1 MHERIAI
8 NHLCFMADS
17 MPKFAEH
24 VRALG
29 AKQISL
35 LGPLLLGEGG
45 AEAADALVKSGN
57 YGVATITQPFQ
68 MGQHIS
74 SDESQWVTPRA
85 RLSQLIDIAASLNA
99 KSIYMV
105 TGGHGTLDW
114 EEAAR
119 CFAAAIAPCVA
130 QSEAAGVQLMI
141 ETTNPFFADIH
152 ITHSLAD
159 TIRLAE
165 IAGIGVCIDLF
176 ACWTES
182 DLKRKIAQAIP
193 KCRAVQFS
201 DYAYGDRTI
210 PERAVPGDGAI
221 PLERLFG
228 WVLDAGYEGAFD
240 MELGGPR
247 IAVEGEFAAMRR
259 AADYVTELLI
269 RLGA

>member
-8 NHLCFMADS
+8 NHLCFMAD
-17 MPKFAEH
+17 PIPVFGEH

-35 LGPLLLGEGG
+35 LGPLIISDAG
-45 AEAADALVKSGN
+45 AEAARALVRSGN

-74 SDESQWVTPRA
+74 NNEDDWVAPRA
-85 RLSQLIDIAASLNA
+85 NLSRVIEVAAELNA
-99 KSIYMV
+99 QSIYMV
-105 TGGHGTLDW
+105 TGGHGSLDW

-119 CFAAAIAPCVA
+119 YFAAAIAPCVA
-130 QSEAAGVQLMI
+130 QSQAAGVQLMI

-152 ITHSLAD
+152 IAHSLAD
-159 TIRLAE
+159 TIKLAE
-165 IAGIGVCIDLF
+165 IADIGVCIDLY

-182 DLKRKIAQAIP
+182 DLKKLIERAVP

-210 PERAVPGDGAI
+210 PDRAVPGDGAM
-221 PLERLFG
+221 PLERLVG
-228 WVLDAGYEGAFD
+228 WVLDAGFTGAFD

-247 IAVEGEFAAMRR
+247 IAAEGEFAAVRR
-259 AADYVTELLI
+259 SADYMTELLI